1 MLERIKKL
9 EKETLKKIYV
19 IAMFAI
25 MAIPFVLFFIF
36 PSNSTTENKK
46 LSERPV
52 IIDESGFNLGYMQ
65 ELSKYFEDR
74 FAFRTYMVD
83 INSRIRA
90 DIFKTSPED
99 DVIVGKNGWLFYAS
113 TLDDYLGDN
122 LSTNR
127 ELFAMA
133 ENVKL
138 MQNYA
143 ESKGAKF
150 VFTIAPNKNSLYPEY
165 MPSQY
170 QNRIVQDAS
179 DARRLEAFLEQ
190 NEVSYVNLFS
200 IIHSADNIYYLK
212 GDSHWNKVGAI
223 KGYNAILDKAEKAH
237 DDYSGVKAEYVMGAA
252 AGDLHGMIYPKKP
265 ITEADFV
272 YDKDYT
278 YSYAYC
284 DNKKSGKPIHEL
296 VSEKAENEDVTYN
309 EIITRSD
316 NGEGALLMYRD
327 SFGNALI
334 DLFSEEFEKSYF
346 TKLEPYDLSDVDYI
360 GADTV
365 VLEKVERHIQSLCK
379 VAPLMEAVDITE
391 NEIAAKI
398 MELVE
403 KDSDGEGEVNVL
415 EENRMVSISGTVPEE
430 LVNTTSAIYALVAD
444 GEELH
449 LYEAFL
455 INENGYQLYLNN
467 KNTDLGVKLFV
478 ADDKEIKV
486 VCDET
491 NNELIVNTI
500 NEIKR
505 QEELKQKEALEKAE
519 KEEAERKA
527 KEEAEKKAKEE
538 EERLKA
544 EKEEAEKKKSE
555 KTIVSKVFYEDC
567 GVDTGYY
574 EIVWSDGTVTYQDVY

>member
-1 MLERIKKL
+1 ML
-9 EKETLKKIYV
+9 V
-19 IAMFAI
+19 I
-25 MAIPFVLFFIF
+25 MAIPFILFFIF

-46 LSERPV
+46 LTEMP
-52 IIDESGFNLGYMQ
+52 IIADESGFNLGYMQ

-74 FAFRTYMVD
+74 FAFRIYMVD
-83 INSRIRA
+83 INSRIQA

-99 DVIVGKNGWLFYAS
+99 DVIVGKNGWLFYSS

-133 ENVKL
+133 KNVKL
-138 MQNYA
+138 MQDYA

-165 MPSQY
+165 MPGQY
-170 QNRIVQDAS
+170 KNRIVQDAS

-190 NEVSYVNLFS
+190 TKVNYVNLFLAL
-200 IIHSADNIYYLK
+200 HSDDNIYYLK
-212 GDSHWNKVGAI
+212 GDSHWNKVGAV
-223 KGYNAILDKAEKAH
+223 KGYNAILDKAEKNH
-237 DDYSGVKAEYVMGAA
+237 DDYSGAKAEYVIGAA
-252 AGDLHGMIYPKKP
+252 AGDLHGMLYPIKP
-265 ITEADFV
+265 IKEADFV

-284 DNKKSGKPIHEL
+284 DNKKPEKTIDETVL
-296 VSEKAENEDVTYN
+296 EKAENEDVTYS

-334 DLFSEEFEKSYF
+334 DLFSEEFERSYF

-365 VLEKVERHIQSLCK
+365 VLEKVERHIQSLGK

-398 MELVE
+398 IELVE

-430 LVNTTSAIYALVAD
+430 LVNTTSAIYALIAD
-444 GEELH
+444 GEEIH

-455 INENGYQLYLNN
+455 LNENGYQLYLNN

-486 VCDET
+486 VCDEA

-567 GVDTGYY
+567 GADTGYY